1 MASAFGFSSSQAST
15 VDNSI
20 TAQDSEIVTGQK
32 AGNNAVAADNGAVV
46 NITDGG
52 AFEVVENLTNKA
64 FSGIEDFITAIMGW
78 TKEQNT
84 FALSGTTALLQNARE
99 LNQEAALTSQQN
111 LLDFLFRSVS
121 TIFLLSQ
128 IFEMI
133 LSAFVYDYY
142 SINNISDL
150 IFDCFTLVFY
160 LIVINNF
167 IKCKDNLFFGF
178 YSILLLIIS
187 NYILPLI
194 TSIISGALQLL
205 IIIPSITSAIAV
217 VYFIFLCIENK
228 KRTPKSVKWLKII
241 GIIFALL
248 SIAYG
253 IFLLVDTIQ
262 SFMLIVDS
270 GYIDIKNV
278 FSLIVYL
285 IFCLNMIIGQPLIF
299 GFYPFVL
306 YKERYL

>member
-1 MASAFGFSSSQAST
+1 MKFNRQL
-15 VDNSI
+15 
-20 TAQDSEIVTGQK
+20 VTRK
-32 AGNNAVAADNGAVV
+32 
-46 NITDGG
+46 
-52 AFEVVENLTNKA
+52 NLANL
-64 FSGIEDFITAIMGW
+64 GII
-78 TKEQNT
+78 
-84 FALSGTTALLQNARE
+84 
-99 LNQEAALTSQQN
+99 
-111 LLDFLFRSVS
+111 VS

-142 SINNISDL
+142 SINNISNL

-194 TSIISGALQLL
+194 TSIITGALQLL

>member
-1 MASAFGFSSSQAST
+1 MKFKRHL
-15 VDNSI
+15 
-20 TAQDSEIVTGQK
+20 VTRK
-32 AGNNAVAADNGAVV
+32 
-46 NITDGG
+46 
-52 AFEVVENLTNKA
+52 NLANL
-64 FSGIEDFITAIMGW
+64 GII
-78 TKEQNT
+78 
-84 FALSGTTALLQNARE
+84 
-99 LNQEAALTSQQN
+99 
-111 LLDFLFRSVS
+111 VS

-150 IFDCFTLVFY
+150 IFDCFSLVFY

-253 IFLLVDTIQ
+253 IFLLADTIQ

-299 GFYPFVL
+299 GLYPFVL

>member
-1 MASAFGFSSSQAST
+1 MKF
-15 VDNSI
+15 NRHLI
-20 TAQDSEIVTGQK
+20 TRK
-32 AGNNAVAADNGAVV
+32 
-46 NITDGG
+46 
-52 AFEVVENLTNKA
+52 NLSNL
-64 FSGIEDFITAIMGW
+64 GII
-78 TKEQNT
+78 
-84 FALSGTTALLQNARE
+84 
-99 LNQEAALTSQQN
+99 
-111 LLDFLFRSVS
+111 VS

-142 SINNISDL
+142 SINNISNL
-150 IFDCFTLVFY
+150 IFDCFSLVFY

>member
-1 MASAFGFSSSQAST
+1 MKFKRHL
-15 VDNSI
+15 
-20 TAQDSEIVTGQK
+20 VTRK
-32 AGNNAVAADNGAVV
+32 
-46 NITDGG
+46 
-52 AFEVVENLTNKA
+52 NLANL
-64 FSGIEDFITAIMGW
+64 GII
-78 TKEQNT
+78 
-84 FALSGTTALLQNARE
+84 
-99 LNQEAALTSQQN
+99 
-111 LLDFLFRSVS
+111 VS

-262 SFMLIVDS
+262 SFILIVDS

-299 GFYPFVL
+299 AFYPFVL

>member
-1 MASAFGFSSSQAST
+1 MKFNRQL
-15 VDNSI
+15 
-20 TAQDSEIVTGQK
+20 VTRK
-32 AGNNAVAADNGAVV
+32 
-46 NITDGG
+46 
-52 AFEVVENLTNKA
+52 NLANL
-64 FSGIEDFITAIMGW
+64 GII
-78 TKEQNT
+78 
-84 FALSGTTALLQNARE
+84 
-99 LNQEAALTSQQN
+99 
-111 LLDFLFRSVS
+111 VS

-133 LSAFVYDYY
+133 LSVFVYDYY

-270 GYIDIKNV
+270 RYIDIKNV

-285 IFCLNMIIGQPLIF
+285 IFCLNMIVGQPLIF

>member
-1 MASAFGFSSSQAST
+1 MKF
-15 VDNSI
+15 NRHL
-20 TAQDSEIVTGQK
+20 VTRK
-32 AGNNAVAADNGAVV
+32 
-46 NITDGG
+46 
-52 AFEVVENLTNKA
+52 NLANL
-64 FSGIEDFITAIMGW
+64 GII
-78 TKEQNT
+78 
-84 FALSGTTALLQNARE
+84 
-99 LNQEAALTSQQN
+99 
-111 LLDFLFRSVS
+111 VS

-133 LSAFVYDYY
+133 LNAFVYDYY
-142 SINNISDL
+142 SINNISNL
-150 IFDCFTLVFY
+150 IFDCFSLVFY

-205 IIIPSITSAIAV
+205 IIIPSITSATAV

>member
-1 MASAFGFSSSQAST
+1 MKFKRHL
-15 VDNSI
+15 
-20 TAQDSEIVTGQK
+20 VTRK
-32 AGNNAVAADNGAVV
+32 
-46 NITDGG
+46 
-52 AFEVVENLTNKA
+52 NLAKL
-64 FSGIEDFITAIMGW
+64 GII
-78 TKEQNT
+78 
-84 FALSGTTALLQNARE
+84 
-99 LNQEAALTSQQN
+99 
-111 LLDFLFRSVS
+111 VS

-262 SFMLIVDS
+262 SFILIVDS

>member
-1 MASAFGFSSSQAST
+1 MKFNRQL
-15 VDNSI
+15 
-20 TAQDSEIVTGQK
+20 VTRK
-32 AGNNAVAADNGAVV
+32 
-46 NITDGG
+46 
-52 AFEVVENLTNKA
+52 NLANL
-64 FSGIEDFITAIMGW
+64 GII
-78 TKEQNT
+78 
-84 FALSGTTALLQNARE
+84 
-99 LNQEAALTSQQN
+99 
-111 LLDFLFRSVS
+111 VS

-142 SINNISDL
+142 SINNISNL

-270 GYIDIKNV
+270 GYIDTKNV

>member
-1 MASAFGFSSSQAST
+1 MKFKRHL
-15 VDNSI
+15 
-20 TAQDSEIVTGQK
+20 VTRK
-32 AGNNAVAADNGAVV
+32 
-46 NITDGG
+46 
-52 AFEVVENLTNKA
+52 NLANL
-64 FSGIEDFITAIMGW
+64 GII
-78 TKEQNT
+78 
-84 FALSGTTALLQNARE
+84 
-99 LNQEAALTSQQN
+99 
-111 LLDFLFRSVS
+111 VS

-150 IFDCFTLVFY
+150 IFDCFTIVFY

-262 SFMLIVDS
+262 SFILIVDS

>member
-1 MASAFGFSSSQAST
+1 MKF
-15 VDNSI
+15 NRHL
-20 TAQDSEIVTGQK
+20 VTRK
-32 AGNNAVAADNGAVV
+32 
-46 NITDGG
+46 
-52 AFEVVENLTNKA
+52 NLANL
-64 FSGIEDFITAIMGW
+64 GII
-78 TKEQNT
+78 
-84 FALSGTTALLQNARE
+84 
-99 LNQEAALTSQQN
+99 
-111 LLDFLFRSVS
+111 VS

>member
-1 MASAFGFSSSQAST
+1 M
-15 VDNSI
+15 
-20 TAQDSEIVTGQK
+20 
-32 AGNNAVAADNGAVV
+32 
-46 NITDGG
+46 
-52 AFEVVENLTNKA
+52 
-64 FSGIEDFITAIMGW
+64 
-78 TKEQNT
+78 
-84 FALSGTTALLQNARE
+84 
-99 LNQEAALTSQQN
+99 
-111 LLDFLFRSVS
+111 
-121 TIFLLSQ
+121 
-128 IFEMI
+128 
-133 LSAFVYDYY
+133 
-142 SINNISDL
+142 
-150 IFDCFTLVFY
+150 
-160 LIVINNF
+160 
-167 IKCKDNLFFGF
+167 
-178 YSILLLIIS
+178 
-187 NYILPLI
+187 PLI

-262 SFMLIVDS
+262 SFMLLADS

-285 IFCLNMIIGQPLIF
+285 IFCLNMIVGQPLIF

>member
-1 MASAFGFSSSQAST
+1 MKFKRRL
-15 VDNSI
+15 
-20 TAQDSEIVTGQK
+20 VTRK
-32 AGNNAVAADNGAVV
+32 
-46 NITDGG
+46 
-52 AFEVVENLTNKA
+52 NLANL
-64 FSGIEDFITAIMGW
+64 GII
-78 TKEQNT
+78 
-84 FALSGTTALLQNARE
+84 
-99 LNQEAALTSQQN
+99 
-111 LLDFLFRSVS
+111 VS

-142 SINNISDL
+142 SINNISNL

-270 GYIDIKNV
+270 GYIDTKNV

>member
-1 MASAFGFSSSQAST
+1 MKF
-15 VDNSI
+15 NRHL
-20 TAQDSEIVTGQK
+20 VTRK
-32 AGNNAVAADNGAVV
+32 
-46 NITDGG
+46 
-52 AFEVVENLTNKA
+52 NLANL
-64 FSGIEDFITAIMGW
+64 GII
-78 TKEQNT
+78 
-84 FALSGTTALLQNARE
+84 
-99 LNQEAALTSQQN
+99 
-111 LLDFLFRSVS
+111 VS

-142 SINNISDL
+142 SINNISNL

-167 IKCKDNLFFGF
+167 NKCKDNLFFGF

>member
-1 MASAFGFSSSQAST
+1 MKFNRQL
-15 VDNSI
+15 
-20 TAQDSEIVTGQK
+20 VTRK
-32 AGNNAVAADNGAVV
+32 
-46 NITDGG
+46 
-52 AFEVVENLTNKA
+52 NLANL
-64 FSGIEDFITAIMGW
+64 GII
-78 TKEQNT
+78 
-84 FALSGTTALLQNARE
+84 
-99 LNQEAALTSQQN
+99 
-111 LLDFLFRSVS
+111 VS

-205 IIIPSITSAIAV
+205 IIIPSITSALAV

-285 IFCLNMIIGQPLIF
+285 IFCLNMIVGQPLIF

>member
-1 MASAFGFSSSQAST
+1 MKFKRHL
-15 VDNSI
+15 
-20 TAQDSEIVTGQK
+20 VTRK
-32 AGNNAVAADNGAVV
+32 
-46 NITDGG
+46 
-52 AFEVVENLTNKA
+52 NLANL
-64 FSGIEDFITAIMGW
+64 GII
-78 TKEQNT
+78 
-84 FALSGTTALLQNARE
+84 
-99 LNQEAALTSQQN
+99 
-111 LLDFLFRSVS
+111 VS

-262 SFMLIVDS
+262 SFMLLADS

-285 IFCLNMIIGQPLIF
+285 IFFLIMII
-299 GFYPFVL
+299 
-306 YKERYL
+306 

>member
-1 MASAFGFSSSQAST
+1 MKFNRQL
-15 VDNSI
+15 
-20 TAQDSEIVTGQK
+20 VTRK
-32 AGNNAVAADNGAVV
+32 
-46 NITDGG
+46 
-52 AFEVVENLTNKA
+52 NLANL
-64 FSGIEDFITAIMGW
+64 GII
-78 TKEQNT
+78 
-84 FALSGTTALLQNARE
+84 
-99 LNQEAALTSQQN
+99 
-111 LLDFLFRSVS
+111 VS

-142 SINNISDL
+142 SINNISNL

-262 SFMLIVDS
+262 SFVLIVDS

>member
-1 MASAFGFSSSQAST
+1 MKFNRQL
-15 VDNSI
+15 
-20 TAQDSEIVTGQK
+20 VTRK
-32 AGNNAVAADNGAVV
+32 
-46 NITDGG
+46 
-52 AFEVVENLTNKA
+52 NLANL
-64 FSGIEDFITAIMGW
+64 GII
-78 TKEQNT
+78 
-84 FALSGTTALLQNARE
+84 
-99 LNQEAALTSQQN
+99 
-111 LLDFLFRSVS
+111 VS
-121 TIFLLSQ
+121 TIFLLLQ

-167 IKCKDNLFFGF
+167 IKCKNNLFFGF

>member
-1 MASAFGFSSSQAST
+1 MKFSRHL
-15 VDNSI
+15 
-20 TAQDSEIVTGQK
+20 VTRK
-32 AGNNAVAADNGAVV
+32 
-46 NITDGG
+46 
-52 AFEVVENLTNKA
+52 NLANL
-64 FSGIEDFITAIMGW
+64 GII
-78 TKEQNT
+78 
-84 FALSGTTALLQNARE
+84 
-99 LNQEAALTSQQN
+99 
-111 LLDFLFRSVS
+111 VS

-217 VYFIFLCIENK
+217 VYFIFLCIKNK

-262 SFMLIVDS
+262 SFILIVDS

>member
-1 MASAFGFSSSQAST
+1 MKF
-15 VDNSI
+15 NRHL
-20 TAQDSEIVTGQK
+20 VTRK
-32 AGNNAVAADNGAVV
+32 
-46 NITDGG
+46 
-52 AFEVVENLTNKA
+52 NLANL
-64 FSGIEDFITAIMGW
+64 GII
-78 TKEQNT
+78 
-84 FALSGTTALLQNARE
+84 
-99 LNQEAALTSQQN
+99 
-111 LLDFLFRSVS
+111 VS

-142 SINNISDL
+142 SINNISNL

-187 NYILPLI
+187 NYIFPLI

>member
-1 MASAFGFSSSQAST
+1 MKF
-15 VDNSI
+15 NRHL
-20 TAQDSEIVTGQK
+20 VTRK
-32 AGNNAVAADNGAVV
+32 
-46 NITDGG
+46 
-52 AFEVVENLTNKA
+52 NLANL
-64 FSGIEDFITAIMGW
+64 GII
-78 TKEQNT
+78 
-84 FALSGTTALLQNARE
+84 
-99 LNQEAALTSQQN
+99 
-111 LLDFLFRSVS
+111 VS

-262 SFMLIVDS
+262 SFILIVDS

-285 IFCLNMIIGQPLIF
+285 IFCLNMIVGQPLIF

>member
-1 MASAFGFSSSQAST
+1 MKF
-15 VDNSI
+15 NRHL
-20 TAQDSEIVTGQK
+20 VTRK
-32 AGNNAVAADNGAVV
+32 
-46 NITDGG
+46 
-52 AFEVVENLTNKA
+52 NLANL
-64 FSGIEDFITAIMGW
+64 GII
-78 TKEQNT
+78 
-84 FALSGTTALLQNARE
+84 
-99 LNQEAALTSQQN
+99 
-111 LLDFLFRSVS
+111 VS

-142 SINNISDL
+142 SINNISNL

-285 IFCLNMIIGQPLIF
+285 IFCLNMIVGQPLIF

>member
-1 MASAFGFSSSQAST
+1 MKF
-15 VDNSI
+15 NRHL
-20 TAQDSEIVTGQK
+20 VTRK
-32 AGNNAVAADNGAVV
+32 
-46 NITDGG
+46 
-52 AFEVVENLTNKA
+52 NLANL
-64 FSGIEDFITAIMGW
+64 GII
-78 TKEQNT
+78 
-84 FALSGTTALLQNARE
+84 
-99 LNQEAALTSQQN
+99 
-111 LLDFLFRSVS
+111 VS

-133 LSAFVYDYY
+133 LSSFVYDYY

-167 IKCKDNLFFGF
+167 NKCKDNLFFGF

>member
-1 MASAFGFSSSQAST
+1 MKFKRHL
-15 VDNSI
+15 
-20 TAQDSEIVTGQK
+20 VTRK
-32 AGNNAVAADNGAVV
+32 
-46 NITDGG
+46 
-52 AFEVVENLTNKA
+52 NLANL
-64 FSGIEDFITAIMGW
+64 GII
-78 TKEQNT
+78 
-84 FALSGTTALLQNARE
+84 
-99 LNQEAALTSQQN
+99 
-111 LLDFLFRSVS
+111 VS

-262 SFMLIVDS
+262 SFILIVDS

>member
-1 MASAFGFSSSQAST
+1 MKFNRQL
-15 VDNSI
+15 
-20 TAQDSEIVTGQK
+20 VTRK
-32 AGNNAVAADNGAVV
+32 
-46 NITDGG
+46 
-52 AFEVVENLTNKA
+52 NLANL
-64 FSGIEDFITAIMGW
+64 GII
-78 TKEQNT
+78 
-84 FALSGTTALLQNARE
+84 
-99 LNQEAALTSQQN
+99 
-111 LLDFLFRSVS
+111 VS

-142 SINNISDL
+142 SINNISNL

-299 GFYPFVL
+299 GLYPFVL

>member
-1 MASAFGFSSSQAST
+1 MKF
-15 VDNSI
+15 NRHL
-20 TAQDSEIVTGQK
+20 VTRK
-32 AGNNAVAADNGAVV
+32 
-46 NITDGG
+46 
-52 AFEVVENLTNKA
+52 NLANL
-64 FSGIEDFITAIMGW
+64 GII
-78 TKEQNT
+78 
-84 FALSGTTALLQNARE
+84 
-99 LNQEAALTSQQN
+99 
-111 LLDFLFRSVS
+111 VS

-142 SINNISDL
+142 SINNISNL

>member
-1 MASAFGFSSSQAST
+1 MKF
-15 VDNSI
+15 NRHL
-20 TAQDSEIVTGQK
+20 VTRK
-32 AGNNAVAADNGAVV
+32 
-46 NITDGG
+46 
-52 AFEVVENLTNKA
+52 NLANL
-64 FSGIEDFITAIMGW
+64 GII
-78 TKEQNT
+78 
-84 FALSGTTALLQNARE
+84 
-99 LNQEAALTSQQN
+99 
-111 LLDFLFRSVS
+111 VS

-142 SINNISDL
+142 SINNISNL

-194 TSIISGALQLL
+194 TSVISGALQLL

>member
-1 MASAFGFSSSQAST
+1 MKF
-15 VDNSI
+15 NRHL
-20 TAQDSEIVTGQK
+20 VTRK
-32 AGNNAVAADNGAVV
+32 
-46 NITDGG
+46 
-52 AFEVVENLTNKA
+52 NLANL
-64 FSGIEDFITAIMGW
+64 GII
-78 TKEQNT
+78 
-84 FALSGTTALLQNARE
+84 
-99 LNQEAALTSQQN
+99 
-111 LLDFLFRSVS
+111 VS

-142 SINNISDL
+142 SINNISNL

-228 KRTPKSVKWLKII
+228 KRTPKSIKWLKII

>member
-1 MASAFGFSSSQAST
+1 MKFNRQL
-15 VDNSI
+15 
-20 TAQDSEIVTGQK
+20 VTRK
-32 AGNNAVAADNGAVV
+32 
-46 NITDGG
+46 
-52 AFEVVENLTNKA
+52 NLANL
-64 FSGIEDFITAIMGW
+64 GII
-78 TKEQNT
+78 
-84 FALSGTTALLQNARE
+84 
-99 LNQEAALTSQQN
+99 
-111 LLDFLFRSVS
+111 VS

-142 SINNISDL
+142 SINNISNL

-167 IKCKDNLFFGF
+167 NKCKDNLFFGF

>member
-1 MASAFGFSSSQAST
+1 MKFKRHL
-15 VDNSI
+15 
-20 TAQDSEIVTGQK
+20 VTRK
-32 AGNNAVAADNGAVV
+32 
-46 NITDGG
+46 
-52 AFEVVENLTNKA
+52 NLANL
-64 FSGIEDFITAIMGW
+64 GII
-78 TKEQNT
+78 
-84 FALSGTTALLQNARE
+84 
-99 LNQEAALTSQQN
+99 
-111 LLDFLFRSVS
+111 VS

-262 SFMLIVDS
+262 SFMLMVDS

>member
-1 MASAFGFSSSQAST
+1 MKFKRHL
-15 VDNSI
+15 
-20 TAQDSEIVTGQK
+20 VTRK
-32 AGNNAVAADNGAVV
+32 
-46 NITDGG
+46 
-52 AFEVVENLTNKA
+52 NLANL
-64 FSGIEDFITAIMGW
+64 GII
-78 TKEQNT
+78 
-84 FALSGTTALLQNARE
+84 
-99 LNQEAALTSQQN
+99 
-111 LLDFLFRSVS
+111 VS

-133 LSAFVYDYY
+133 LSVFVYDYY

-262 SFMLIVDS
+262 SFILIVDS

>member
-1 MASAFGFSSSQAST
+1 MKF
-15 VDNSI
+15 NRHL
-20 TAQDSEIVTGQK
+20 VTRK
-32 AGNNAVAADNGAVV
+32 
-46 NITDGG
+46 
-52 AFEVVENLTNKA
+52 NLANL
-64 FSGIEDFITAIMGW
+64 GII
-78 TKEQNT
+78 
-84 FALSGTTALLQNARE
+84 
-99 LNQEAALTSQQN
+99 
-111 LLDFLFRSVS
+111 VS

-133 LSAFVYDYY
+133 LNAFVYDYY
-142 SINNISDL
+142 SINNISNL

-262 SFMLIVDS
+262 SFMLIVNS

>member
-1 MASAFGFSSSQAST
+1 MKFKRQL
-15 VDNSI
+15 
-20 TAQDSEIVTGQK
+20 VTRK
-32 AGNNAVAADNGAVV
+32 
-46 NITDGG
+46 
-52 AFEVVENLTNKA
+52 NLANL
-64 FSGIEDFITAIMGW
+64 GII
-78 TKEQNT
+78 
-84 FALSGTTALLQNARE
+84 
-99 LNQEAALTSQQN
+99 
-111 LLDFLFRSVS
+111 VS

-167 IKCKDNLFFGF
+167 IKCKNNLFFGF

-205 IIIPSITSAIAV
+205 IIIPSITSALAV

-262 SFMLIVDS
+262 SFILIVDS

>member
-1 MASAFGFSSSQAST
+1 MKF
-15 VDNSI
+15 NRHL
-20 TAQDSEIVTGQK
+20 VTRK
-32 AGNNAVAADNGAVV
+32 
-46 NITDGG
+46 
-52 AFEVVENLTNKA
+52 NLANL
-64 FSGIEDFITAIMGW
+64 GII
-78 TKEQNT
+78 
-84 FALSGTTALLQNARE
+84 
-99 LNQEAALTSQQN
+99 
-111 LLDFLFRSVS
+111 VS

-142 SINNISDL
+142 SINNISNL

-270 GYIDIKNV
+270 GYIDIKNA

>member
-1 MASAFGFSSSQAST
+1 MKF
-15 VDNSI
+15 NRHL
-20 TAQDSEIVTGQK
+20 VTRK
-32 AGNNAVAADNGAVV
+32 
-46 NITDGG
+46 
-52 AFEVVENLTNKA
+52 NLANL
-64 FSGIEDFITAIMGW
+64 GII
-78 TKEQNT
+78 
-84 FALSGTTALLQNARE
+84 
-99 LNQEAALTSQQN
+99 
-111 LLDFLFRSVS
+111 VS

-142 SINNISDL
+142 SINNISNL

-262 SFMLIVDS
+262 SFMLIAES
-270 GYIDIKNV
+270 GYIDIKNI
-278 FSLIVYL
+278 FSLIIYL

>member
-1 MASAFGFSSSQAST
+1 MKFKRHL
-15 VDNSI
+15 
-20 TAQDSEIVTGQK
+20 VTRK
-32 AGNNAVAADNGAVV
+32 
-46 NITDGG
+46 
-52 AFEVVENLTNKA
+52 NLANL
-64 FSGIEDFITAIMGW
+64 GII
-78 TKEQNT
+78 
-84 FALSGTTALLQNARE
+84 
-99 LNQEAALTSQQN
+99 
-111 LLDFLFRSVS
+111 VS

-128 IFEMI
+128 IFKMI

-262 SFMLIVDS
+262 SFILIVDS

>member
-1 MASAFGFSSSQAST
+1 MKFKRHL
-15 VDNSI
+15 
-20 TAQDSEIVTGQK
+20 VTRK
-32 AGNNAVAADNGAVV
+32 
-46 NITDGG
+46 
-52 AFEVVENLTNKA
+52 NLANL
-64 FSGIEDFITAIMGW
+64 GII
-78 TKEQNT
+78 
-84 FALSGTTALLQNARE
+84 
-99 LNQEAALTSQQN
+99 
-111 LLDFLFRSVS
+111 VS

-262 SFMLIVDS
+262 SFILMVDS

>member
-1 MASAFGFSSSQAST
+1 MKFKRHL
-15 VDNSI
+15 
-20 TAQDSEIVTGQK
+20 VTRK
-32 AGNNAVAADNGAVV
+32 
-46 NITDGG
+46 
-52 AFEVVENLTNKA
+52 NLANL
-64 FSGIEDFITAIMGW
+64 GII
-78 TKEQNT
+78 
-84 FALSGTTALLQNARE
+84 
-99 LNQEAALTSQQN
+99 
-111 LLDFLFRSVS
+111 VS

>member
-1 MASAFGFSSSQAST
+1 
-15 VDNSI
+15 
-20 TAQDSEIVTGQK
+20 
-32 AGNNAVAADNGAVV
+32 
-46 NITDGG
+46 
-52 AFEVVENLTNKA
+52 
-64 FSGIEDFITAIMGW
+64 
-78 TKEQNT
+78 
-84 FALSGTTALLQNARE
+84 
-99 LNQEAALTSQQN
+99 
-111 LLDFLFRSVS
+111 
-121 TIFLLSQ
+121 
-128 IFEMI
+128 MI

-142 SINNISDL
+142 SINNISNL

-241 GIIFALL
+241 GIIFASL

>member
-1 MASAFGFSSSQAST
+1 MKFKRHL
-15 VDNSI
+15 
-20 TAQDSEIVTGQK
+20 VTRK
-32 AGNNAVAADNGAVV
+32 
-46 NITDGG
+46 
-52 AFEVVENLTNKA
+52 NLANL
-64 FSGIEDFITAIMGW
+64 GII
-78 TKEQNT
+78 
-84 FALSGTTALLQNARE
+84 
-99 LNQEAALTSQQN
+99 
-111 LLDFLFRSVS
+111 VS

-285 IFCLNMIIGQPLIF
+285 IFCLNMIVGQPLIF